1 MKSKK
6 FYSTEIKWVQ
16 LPQIQS
22 FKPPPPSAP
31 LLELAEDKD
40 VRQLLEVGR
49 QLFSNSNITVRI
61 DILHIILIYEILYQ
75 FVELKWKTNIDW

>member
-1 MKSKK
+1 MSNGVYSLKK
-6 FYSTEIKWVQ
+6 IFVHLYP
-16 LPQIQS
+16 LP
-22 FKPPPPSAP
+22 PAP

-61 DILHIILIYEILYQ
+61 NILHIILIHEILYQ
-75 FVELKWKTNIDW
+75 FVENQ

>member
-6 FYSTEIKWVQ
+6 FYSTEIKWVK

-22 FKPPPPSAP
+22 FKPPPSAP

-75 FVELKWKTNIDW
+75 FVELKCKTNIEW